1 MSATMALDVSHAQL
15 AVFVSSLKQP
25 FNDWTD
31 RHVDQGFAWRP
42 GSVSFRTLVD
52 AGAHAVEVNVA
63 DRMGPMRDDA
73 IRVVEVPFDVPQDG
87 ALEIGSIAETLPVSL
102 PAGTFVL
109 RCEFLHPPSIDG
121 ERVVMTFAKGEAARF
136 AVLRADAELNPGVE
150 LLTHADPAPG

>member
-15 AVFVSSLKQP
+15 AVFVSSIKQP

-42 GSVSFRTLVD
+42 GSVSFRTLVE
-52 AGAHAVEVNVA
+52 AGAHVVEVSVA
-63 DRMGPMRDDA
+63 DRMGPIRDDA
-73 IRVVEVPFDVPQDG
+73 IRVVEVPFEVPPDG
-87 ALEIGSIAETLPVSL
+87 AVEIGGIAETVPVSL
-102 PAGTFVL
+102 PAGAFVL
-109 RCEFLHPPSIDG
+109 RCEFLHPPGTEG
-121 ERVVMTFAKGEAARF
+121 ERVAMTFAKGEAARF

>member
-1 MSATMALDVSHAQL
+1 MAATMALDVSHAQL
-15 AVFVSSLKQP
+15 ALFDSSLKQP

-31 RHVDQGFAWRP
+31 RHVGQGFAWRP

-52 AGAHAVEVNVA
+52 AGAHVIEVRVA

-109 RCEFLHPPSIDG
+109 RCEFLHPPSIEG
-121 ERVVMTFAKGEAARF
+121 ERVAMTFAKGEAARF
-136 AVLRADAELNPGVE
+136 AVVRADAELNPGDE

>member
-15 AVFVSSLKQP
+15 AVFVSSPKQP

-52 AGAHAVEVNVA
+52 AGAHAVEVNVV
-63 DRMGPMRDDA
+63 DRMGPIRHDA
-73 IRVVEVPFDVPQDG
+73 LRVVEVPFDVSQDG
-87 ALEIGSIAETLPVSL
+87 ALEIGSIAETLPVLL
-102 PAGTFVL
+102 PAGTFLL
-109 RCEFLHPPSIDG
+109 RCEFLHPPGADG
-121 ERVVMTFAKGEAARF
+121 ERVAMTFAKGEAARF
-136 AVLRADAELNPGVE
+136 AVVRADAELNPGDE

>member
-1 MSATMALDVSHAQL
+1 MTATMALDVSHAQL

-25 FNDWTD
+25 FHDWTD
-31 RHVDQGFAWRP
+31 RHVGQGFAWRP

-63 DRMGPMRDDA
+63 DRMDPMRDDA
-73 IRVVEVPFDVPQDG
+73 IRVVEVPFDVHQDG

-109 RCEFLHPPSIDG
+109 RCEFLQPPSIEG
-121 ERVVMTFAKGEAARF
+121 ERVAMTFARGEAARF
-136 AVLRADAELNPGVE
+136 AVVRADAELNPGDE

>member
-15 AVFVSSLKQP
+15 AVFDSSLKQP

-31 RHVDQGFAWRP
+31 RHVGQGFAWRP

-52 AGAHAVEVNVA
+52 AGAHVIEVRVA

-136 AVLRADAELNPGVE
+136 AVLRADAELNPVDE